1 MWILPNN
8 YPLSSAFVADMVESS
23 EDLTLP
29 DLNIESSLM
38 WRSKP
43 SAVKTWQRRWKT
55 SSWMP
60 RLYGRILKPSQHMS
74 FETKLTYLP
83 VAILANHFP
92 QQDNEKEQTTHD
104 TCGPTSKNTSEQFD
118 LFGSSLR
125 TSKVTSVLDC
135 EKSLAIWKASVI
147 SRRGEY
153 SVRLKSALHTVGSE
167 STSWPTV
174 RVSSANGASQKE
186 IAEGNPKRRLE
197 TEVQLEKWL
206 TPVVQDSK
214 HSGVNPGPNGKRDL
228 LANQVNWATPRA
240 ADSAGGPRTLN
251 EKGQRVSVSD
261 TTKTYGAN
269 LSDQV
274 RHWPTPSA
282 RDHKGGS
289 GTIVE
294 EGDKFYRVSNTTQT
308 RFGARLDA
316 VVEHLHKKDWPTP
329 TVQDSNKATKKMRVD
344 HQNNLTA
351 IVFNAETLPTPTSR
365 DYKGGYTEDSLTR
378 KDGKSR
384 RFDALPNAAIGG
396 VGTDVVKGHLNPDW
410 VEQLM
415 GVPPGWTS
423 LTGTNTKW
431 TYGWSDGSWEEGIPR
446 VVESVEDRVDRI
458 RLLGNGVVPQTAA
471 KAWQI
476 LGERL

>member
-125 TSKVTSVLDC
+125 TSKVTSVLDS

-167 STSWPTV
+167 STFWPTV
-174 RVSSANGASQKE
+174 TTDSASSRTKKYAQG
-186 IAEGNPKRRLE
+186 GMP
-197 TEVQLEKWL
+197 
-206 TPVVQDSK
+206 
-214 HSGVNPGPNGKRDL
+214 
-228 LANQVNWATPRA
+228 LAAAVNWATPRA

-274 RHWPTPSA
+274 RH
-282 RDHKGGS
+282 
-289 GTIVE
+289 
-294 EGDKFYRVSNTTQT
+294 
-308 RFGARLDA
+308 
-316 VVEHLHKKDWPTP
+316 WPTP